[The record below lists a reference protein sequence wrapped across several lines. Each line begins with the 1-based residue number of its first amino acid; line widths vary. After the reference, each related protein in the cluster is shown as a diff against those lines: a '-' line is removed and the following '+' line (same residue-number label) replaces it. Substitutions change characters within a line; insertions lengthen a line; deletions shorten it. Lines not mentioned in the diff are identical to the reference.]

1 MPAAFVT
8 SVNSVEVGLAFEFEL
23 EGDSFCADLRAVDVV
38 CDELGPGEQNIVR
51 KINNFQM
58 ARDFLIWLSV
68 FPPGRHPGCR
78 GLRLF

>member
-1 MPAAFVT
+1 
-8 SVNSVEVGLAFEFEL
+8 
-23 EGDSFCADLRAVDVV
+23 
-38 CDELGPGEQNIVR
+38 
-51 KINNFQM
+51 M